1 MSPDAPVQISSDRQL
16 FVDAFWIAES
26 SGVERRLHQPIRRE
40 AAIFHEHPW
49 ETGITAY
56 NTVALDDGRYKM
68 WYATDDQYTGNP
80 RLHGYAESTDGIVW
94 EKPTV
99 GLISYKGST
108 KNNLVFDVP
117 VEAFAPFIDDNP
129 AAPLD
134 GRYKAVAR
142 GLDPKVLDAYVSAD
156 GLDWRKL
163 QDEPIRTDPPFDS
176 HNVAMWDAWRGEYV
190 LYARGVA
197 GTGIFKGGVRW
208 VRRSTSKDFVN
219 WTPMVD
225 IDTGETPTEH
235 FYTNSCI
242 RYERAPGTYIMFPS
256 RFVVDRAP
264 DPDWEHGAGVNDIV
278 FMSSRDGL
286 HFDRSFKEA
295 FVRPG
300 VDERNWHE
308 RAIYMDV
315 GLLHTSPTEMSLYGV
330 ENMRYPSV
338 NIRRYTLRTDGF
350 VSVNSGFAG
359 GEFLTRPLV
368 FKGSELE
375 LNYSTSAVGSVRV
388 EIQDTEGHALPG
400 YRMEDCPEI
409 FGDQIDS
416 VVRWASNTDL
426 ASLAGRSIRL
436 LFAIIDADVYAFRFR

>member
-1 MSPDAPVQISSDRQL
+1 MNPDAPVQIGADRQL
-16 FVDAFWIAES
+16 FVDDFWIAES
-26 SGVERRLHQPIRRE
+26 VGVERRLHRPVRRE
-40 AAIFHEHPW
+40 AAIFAEHPC

-80 RLHGYAESTDGIVW
+80 RLHAYAESADGIVW

-99 GLISYKGST
+99 GLISYKGSME
-108 KNNLVFDVP
+108 NNLVFDVP
-117 VEAFAPFIDDNP
+117 VEAFAPFIDDN
-129 AAPLD
+129 LD
-134 GRYKAVAR
+134 ASPDERYKALAR
-142 GLDPKVLDAYVSAD
+142 GLDPKVLDAYVSTD

-163 QDEPIRTDPPFDS
+163 QEEPIRTDPTFDS

-197 GTGIFKGGVRW
+197 GSGIFKGGVRW
-208 VRRSTSKDFVN
+208 VRRSTSKDFTN

-256 RFVVDRAP
+256 RFVVDRTP
-264 DPDWEHGAGVNDIV
+264 DPDWAYGDGVNDIV

-286 HFDRSFKEA
+286 HFNRSFKQA

-300 VDERNWHE
+300 VDQRNWHE

-315 GLLHTSPTEMSLYGV
+315 GLLHTSPTEMSIYGV

-338 NIRRYTLRTDGF
+338 NIRRSALRTDGF
-350 VSVNSGFAG
+350 VSAQAG
-359 GEFLTRPLV
+359 YGGGQFVTRPLV
-368 FKGSELE
+368 FEGGELE

-388 EIQDTEGHALPG
+388 EVQDLQGHALPG
-400 YRMEDCPEI
+400 YGLDECPEI
-409 FGDQIDS
+409 FGDEIEG
-416 VVRWASNTDL
+416 VARWTGGPDL
-426 ASLAGRSIRL
+426 SGLAGRPVRL
-436 LFAIIDADVYAFRFR
+436 RFALKDADIYAFRFR